1 MKVKKVC
8 VVGAG
13 NVGVA
18 LAIDISVKTGREVTF
33 LTKKN
38 DLESQEFFKVDSDT
52 GKRYTSN
59 N

>member
-18 LAIDISVKTGREVTF
+18 LALDISVKTGREVIL
-33 LTKKN
+33 LTKKM
-38 DLESQEFFKVDSDT
+38 T
-52 GKRYTSN
+52 
-59 N
+59 